1 MLRKTFQIKNKYGL
15 HARPAAM
22 LVKTT
27 GKFKSTIEISKDGLI
42 ANGKSIMGLMTL
54 VAEVGSQI
62 EVNVDGE
69 DEQAAM
75 EAIEDLIENNFYED

>member
-1 MLRKTFQIKNKYGL
+1 
-15 HARPAAM
+15 
-22 LVKTT
+22 
-27 GKFKSTIEISKDGLI
+27 
-42 ANGKSIMGLMTL
+42 MGLMTL